1 MALKTLS
8 GILAAIDAEQIAV
21 NMTATKSLYRY
32 TGIIDRVHKVKK
44 DTNVNLPTANTD
56 DFLTNTLALADGEKI
71 LLTKQSTPSQN
82 GVYQRIADTLNKI
95 NYPNVELGNLVE
107 LLGTPP
113 TSSTVFYKLTDG
125 DQWSE
130 VALSDGAVSV
140 AV

>member
-1 MALKTLS
+1 MAQKTLS

-32 TGIIDRVHKVKK
+32 TGIIDRVNAVKK
-44 DTNVNLPTANTD
+44 DTNVDLSTANND
-56 DFLTNTLALADGEKI
+56 NFLTNTLNLADGDKI
-71 LLTKQSTPSQN
+71 LLTKQSTPAQN

-95 NYPNVELGNLVE
+95 TYPNVELGNLVE

-113 TSSTVFYKLTDG
+113 TSSTVFYKLMEG

-130 VALSDGAVSV
+130 VSLSDGAVAA